1 VGRPDAQTGLP
12 VSDQG
17 QVTQLW
23 CQMIWLVAATK
34 RFWLGVEG
42 ASIVEYALL
51 LLLISVVTIV
61 VLANFGSA
69 LSSLF
74 NSAASSI

>member
-1 VGRPDAQTGLP
+1 
-12 VSDQG
+12 
-17 QVTQLW
+17 
-23 CQMIWLVAATK
+23 MIRLLAATK
-34 RFWLGVEG
+34 RFWLGVGG